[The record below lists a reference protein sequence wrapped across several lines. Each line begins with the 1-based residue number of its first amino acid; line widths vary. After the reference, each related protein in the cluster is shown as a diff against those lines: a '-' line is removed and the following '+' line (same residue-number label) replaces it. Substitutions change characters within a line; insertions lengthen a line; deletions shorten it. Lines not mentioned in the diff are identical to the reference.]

1 MLTAPV
7 LPPPWFPDPGEPLL
21 RRATPDDV
29 VALAALKRRVERRT
43 HAHLGSEQ
51 ALSVRLH
58 RRCTAWYLLSR
69 LAAGELLLVAEQDGE
84 LLGLGAARVERGTGA
99 PALHLHS
106 ACVERRGLGLGRAL
120 TRARL
125 EAGAGLGLQV
135 VTADCL
141 VGPSEELTPAELRL
155 ARLGLRETSPRTPS
169 PTFPGAGLSH
179 WSGSLH
185 TALTRLTPV
194 PR

>member
-7 LPPPWFPDPGEPLL
+7 LPTTWETVPGEPLL

-43 HAHLGSEQ
+43 YAHLGTEE

-58 RRCTAWYLLSR
+58 RRCTAWHLLGR
-69 LAAGELLLVAEQDGE
+69 IAAGDLVLVAELEGE
-84 LLGLGAARVERGTGA
+84 LVGLGAASVVRGEGA
-99 PALHLHS
+99 PRLHLHS
-106 ACVERRGLGLGRAL
+106 ACVEQPGRGIGRAL
-120 TRARL
+120 TRSRL
-125 EAGAGLGLQV
+125 EAGAGLGLTK

-141 VGPSEELTPAELRL
+141 VPWQPGLTASELRL
-155 ARLGLRETSPRTPS
+155 ARLGLRESGPRSAS

-179 WSGSLH
+179 WSGSVH

-194 PR
+194 PC